1 MKLNAIIVDSD
12 RPALELMKSYCRD
25 SKFVNVVETFSNSRE
40 FVDASPS
47 IDFDLYLLD
56 INLPVIDGL
65 TVVRML
71 NGKPFIFVTAS
82 NTRLREAIEAS
93 PVAIISKPVMIERLN
108 NALEK
113 AHRNLSH
120 SEKIC
125 VPKKEFAAFF
135 TNHSR
140 NKTLVKLS
148 DILFVSADDKD
159 ARNKNVLMRDGKTH
173 LLMNCTFD
181 YLLAL
186 APGLIRINKSE
197 LVLTEMIKGY
207 GHDIISIEF
216 PLENNRVKQ
225 FTLSRTFKR
234 DFHNRISLL

>member
-1 MKLNAIIVDSD
+1 MKLNAVIIDSD
-12 RPALELMKSYCRD
+12 RPALELVKGYCHD
-25 SKFVNVVETFSNSRE
+25 SKLVNVVETFNNPRE

-82 NTRLREAIEAS
+82 NTRLREAMEAS
-93 PVAIISKPVMIERLN
+93 PVAIISKPVMRERLN
-108 NALEK
+108 DALAK
-113 AHRNLSH
+113 AHYNLSH
-120 SEKIC
+120 TEIMHP
-125 VPKKEFAAFF
+125 PKKEFGAFF

-140 NKTLVKLS
+140 SKTLLKLS
-148 DILFVSADDKD
+148 DILFVCADDKD

-173 LLMNCTFD
+173 LLMNCKFD
-181 YLLAL
+181 DLLSIT
-186 APGLIRINKSE
+186 PGLVRINKSE
-197 LVLTEMIKGY
+197 LVLMEMIKGY
-207 GHDIISIEF
+207 GHDVISIEF
-216 PLENNRVKQ
+216 PLEKNTVKQ
-225 FTLSRTFKR
+225 FTLSRTFKK